1 MRPFKYTSESDPTIA
16 IKIVSTNPTAKY
28 LGGGTNLVDLM
39 KEDVMRPSELIDVTR
54 WKFSKI
60 EKTKSGVSIGA
71 NATNAITANE
81 EIIREDYPL
90 LSMAILAGASAQIRN
105 MATNGG
111 NLNQR
116 TRCTYFYD
124 VNMPCNKREPGTG
137 CAAVNG
143 ENKNHAIF
151 GWSEKCIAT
160 YPSDMAVALA
170 ALDAVV
176 HVESLNNTIRS
187 IPFADFH
194 RLPGDHPEKDNTL
207 KHGEFIT
214 SIGLPKNQFAE
225 KSYYLKIRERSSYA
239 FALVSVA
246 AALVTDAD
254 MIKEVRIAL
263 GGVAHKPW
271 RASVAEKWLIG
282 KQATETNFRAAA
294 SAELKNA
301 KPLQHNKYKVG
312 LAIKAIV
319 RALEGAM
326 LGGVYGTMEADSLNK
341 NQDHE
346 RNR

>member
-1 MRPFKYTSESDPTIA
+1 MRPFKYSNASDPAAA
-16 IKIVSTNPTAKY
+16 ISTVSANLTAKY

-39 KEDVMRPSELIDVTR
+39 KEDVMHPSELVNVTR
-54 WKFSKI
+54 LKFAKI
-60 EKTKSGVSIGA
+60 EKKGNGVSIGA
-71 NATNAITANE
+71 TATNAFTAND
-81 EIIREDYPL
+81 EIIRENYPL

-137 CAAVNG
+137 CGALHGV
-143 ENKNHAIF
+143 NKNHAIF
-151 GWSEKCIAT
+151 GWSEKCVAT

-176 HVESLNNTIRS
+176 QVEGLNNTRRS

-194 RLPGDHPEKDNTL
+194 RLPGDHPEKDNNL
-207 KHGEFIT
+207 KQGEFIT
-214 SIGLPKNQFAE
+214 SIDLPANRFAE

-246 AALVTDAD
+246 AALVTDGNT
-254 MIKEVRIAL
+254 IKEVRIAL

-271 RASVAEKWLIG
+271 RATFAEQLLTG
-282 KQATETNFRAAA
+282 KQATEGNFKAAA
-294 SAELKNA
+294 AAELKNA
-301 KPLQHNKYKVG
+301 KPLSHNKYKIG
-312 LAIKAIV
+312 LAAKAIT

-326 LGGVYGTMEADSLNK
+326 LGGVYGAMEADSTTINK
-341 NQDHE
+341 N
-346 RNR
+346 

>member
-1 MRPFKYTSESDPTIA
+1 MRPFKYSNPSDLTTA
-16 IKIVSTNPTAKY
+16 IGLASVNPSAKY

-39 KEDVMRPSELIDVTR
+39 KEDVIHPSELVNVTML
-54 WKFSKI
+54 KYGKI
-60 EKTKSGVSIGA
+60 EKKGNGVSIGA
-71 NATNAITANE
+71 TATNSMTANDDL
-81 EIIREDYPL
+81 IRENYPL

-137 CAAVNG
+137 CGALYGVN
-143 ENKNHAIF
+143 NNHAIF
-151 GWSEKCIAT
+151 GWSENCVAT
-160 YPSDMAVALA
+160 HPSDMAVALA
-170 ALDAVV
+170 ALNAVV
-176 HVESLNNTIRS
+176 QVEGTDHTKRS
-187 IPFADFH
+187 ILFADFH

-214 SIGLPKNQFAE
+214 SIDLPANQLAE
-225 KSYYLKIRERSSYA
+225 KSFYLKIRERSSYA

-246 AALVTDAD
+246 AALFTKGGIVKD
-254 MIKEVRIAL
+254 VRIAL

-282 KQATETNFRAAA
+282 KQATEANFKLAAI
-294 SAELKNA
+294 AELKNA
-301 KPLQHNKYKVG
+301 KPLQHNRYKIG
-312 LAIKAIV
+312 LARNAIA

-326 LGGVYGTMEADSLNK
+326 QGGTYGMMEANSTTTNK
-341 NQDHE
+341 N
-346 RNR
+346 